1 MERAEKGQF
10 CLYSRSGLNM
20 LWHMTPQ
27 GSHLIDSHPGECAP
41 ESKFSIL
48 IPTWNNLL
56 YLKLCVGSIRR
67 HSHFPHQ
74 IIVHVNDGS
83 DGTLDWVK
91 EQKLDHTHSAENVG
105 VCLAV
110 NMGRT
115 LARTDYI
122 AYMNDDMVVCP
133 EWDRVLWEEIQR
145 LKSKWFFLSA
155 TMLEPYPTNSKPV
168 LAPYSYGTT
177 AEEFDEA
184 RLLKEYMTMEKPDWC
199 GATRPPNVVH
209 KDLWDLVGGYSV
221 EFSPGLY
228 SDPDFSMKLWKVG
241 VREFKGLGQSRV
253 YHFVS
258 KSLGRIKKNDGR
270 TQFLHKWGVTSST
283 VTKYYLRIGEPYT
296 GPLEL
301 DESDPTY
308 RKALLKNKIQK
319 ALLFR

>member
-1 MERAEKGQF
+1 MIE
-10 CLYSRSGLNM
+10 
-20 LWHMTPQ
+20 
-27 GSHLIDSHPGECAP
+27 SHPGECP
-41 ESKFSIL
+41 PDSKFSIL
-48 IPTWNNLL
+48 IPTWNNLP
-56 YLKLCVGSIRR
+56 YLKLCVESIRN

-74 IIVHVNDGS
+74 VIVHVNDGS

-91 EQKLDHTHSAENVG
+91 EQKLDYTHSADNIG
-105 VCLAV
+105 VCQAV

-133 EWDRVLWEEIQR
+133 DWDRVLWEEIQR
-145 LKSKWFFLSA
+145 LNTHWFFLSA
-155 TMLEPYPTNSKPV
+155 TMIEPYPTNSKPV

-177 AEEFDEA
+177 AEDFDEV
-184 RLLKEYMTMEKPDWC
+184 RLLKEYMDVDKPDWC

-228 SDPDFSMKLWKVG
+228 SDPDFSMKLWEVG
-241 VREFKGLGQSRV
+241 VREFKGLGKSRV

-258 KSLGRIKKNDGR
+258 KSLGRIQKNDGR
-270 TQFLHKWGVTSST
+270 TQFLRKWGITSST
-283 VTKYYLRIGEPYT
+283 FTKFYLRIGEPYD
-296 GPLEL
+296 GKRVL
-301 DESDPTY
+301 DEQNPEY

-319 ALLFR
+319 ALLFK

>member
-1 MERAEKGQF
+1 MIE
-10 CLYSRSGLNM
+10 
-20 LWHMTPQ
+20 
-27 GSHLIDSHPGECAP
+27 SHAGECDP

-48 IPTWNNLL
+48 IPTWNNLR
-56 YLKLCVGSIRR
+56 YLKLCVESIRR
-67 HSHFPHQ
+67 HSRFPHQ

-83 DGTLDWVK
+83 DGTLEWVK
-91 EQKLDHTHSAENVG
+91 AQNLDHTRSSGNVG

-133 EWDRVLWEEIQR
+133 NWDLELWEEIQR
-145 LKSKWFFLSA
+145 LNTKWFFLSS
-155 TMLEPYPTNSKPV
+155 TMLEPYPTRSLPV
-168 LAPYSYGTT
+168 LAPYSFGLT
-177 AEEFDEA
+177 AEEFDED
-184 RLLKEYMTMEKPDWC
+184 RLLKEYMDVGKPDWC
-199 GATRPPNVVH
+199 GAMRPPNVVH

-228 SDPDFSMKLWKVG
+228 SDPDFAMKLWNVG
-241 VREFKGLGQSRV
+241 VREFKGLGKSRV

-270 TQFLHKWGVTSST
+270 TRFLRKWGITSST
-283 VTKYYLRIGEPYT
+283 FTRFYLRLGDAYD

-301 DESDPTY
+301 DESNPSFRAAF
-308 RKALLKNKIQK
+308 RKNRIQK
-319 ALLFR
+319 ALLFK

>member
-1 MERAEKGQF
+1 ME
-10 CLYSRSGLNM
+10 
-20 LWHMTPQ
+20 MTPQ
-27 GSHLIDSHPGECAP
+27 GPTLIDSHPGECSP

-48 IPTWNNLL
+48 IPTWNNLP
-56 YLKLCVGSIRR
+56 YLKLCVESIRR

-133 EWDRVLWEEIQR
+133 DWDRVLWEEIQR
-145 LKSKWFFLSA
+145 LKSNWFFLSA
-155 TMLEPYPTNSKPV
+155 TMIEPYPTNSKPV
-168 LAPYSYGTT
+168 LAPYDYGTT
-177 AEEFDEA
+177 AETFDEA
-184 RLLKEYMTMEKPDWC
+184 RLLKEYMDVEKPDWC

-228 SDPDFSMKLWKVG
+228 SDPDFSMKLWQVG
-241 VREFKGLGQSRV
+241 VREFKGLGKSRV

-270 TQFLHKWGVTSST
+270 TQFLRKWGITSST
-283 VTKYYLRIGEPYT
+283 VTKFYLRIGEPYT

-301 DESDPTY
+301 DENDPAY
-308 RKALLKNKIQK
+308 KKALLKNKIQK
-319 ALLFR
+319 ALLLR